1 MSTDPQ
7 SETDALCAYLASL
20 KLSYLLEHF
29 ESLAQQAGAE
39 QWSQVHYLARLIEG
53 EAHRREDR
61 SIQRR
66 VGLARFPV
74 LKSLDQFDWGWPKKI
89 NRPQIQNL
97 FRLRFVEDNA
107 NVIFI
112 STVGL
117 GKSHL
122 SIAIGHTACLRGYS
136 VLFTTAVDIINSLS
150 AAQAHG
156 GLKRELRKYLQPR
169 VLLIDELGYLPIDKH
184 GADLLFQVISQ
195 RYERGPIVITSNRAY
210 KHWSEIFNNDSTLT
224 SALLDRLLH
233 HAETVLIEG
242 KSYRMKDR
250 IEP

>member
-1 MSTDPQ
+1 MTTDPQ

-20 KLSYLLEHF
+20 KLSYLHEHF
-29 ESLAQQAGAE
+29 ESLAQHAGAE
-39 QWSQVHYLARLIEG
+39 QWSHVHYLARLIEG

-97 FRLRFVEDNA
+97 FRLRFIEDNA
-107 NVIFI
+107 NVIFV

-156 GLKRELRKYLQPR
+156 GLKRELRKPYWEGQ
-169 VLLIDELGYLPIDKH
+169 
-184 GADLLFQVISQ
+184 
-195 RYERGPIVITSNRAY
+195 ERNV
-210 KHWSEIFNNDSTLT
+210 H
-224 SALLDRLLH
+224 
-233 HAETVLIEG
+233 
-242 KSYRMKDR
+242 
-250 IEP
+250 